1 MRAKSVV
8 VKWTFPSESSGMF
21 ILYNNHHFAKDSSYT
36 MPITMTTPMMNIR
49 VLRLRRTTPYEFFVR
64 QPVWALAA
72 ESKGRI
78 HVLQHVVPFC
88 HPTLRFKILS
98 FMITLYNNK
107 LILNTVPWRS
117 VLKVQYCFHSFWLKI
132 FTGLDFRDFGRCT
145 LKTWCCWC
153 WWKSWKNL
161 GYIWQLRNSLTT
173 SCPLNGI
180 AHAAG

>member
-1 MRAKSVV
+1 MLVSESVTDMCRLWSDLGPIKRDANICFDSGQELWEHLMRAKSVV

-21 ILYNNHHFAKDSSYT
+21 ILYNNHHFAEDSSYT
-36 MPITMTTPMMNIR
+36 MTTTMTTPMMNIA
-49 VLRLRRTTPYEFFVR
+49 VLRLRWTTPYEFFVR
-64 QPVWALAA
+64 QPVWTLAA

-117 VLKVQYCFHSFWLKI
+117 VLKVQYCFHSFW
-132 FTGLDFRDFGRCT
+132 
-145 LKTWCCWC
+145 
-153 WWKSWKNL
+153 
-161 GYIWQLRNSLTT
+161 
-173 SCPLNGI
+173 
-180 AHAAG
+180 

>member
-21 ILYNNHHFAKDSSYT
+21 ILYNNHHFAEDSSYT
-36 MPITMTTPMMNIR
+36 MTTTVTTLMMNIT

-107 LILNTVPWRS
+107 LILNTVP
-117 VLKVQYCFHSFWLKI
+117 
-132 FTGLDFRDFGRCT
+132 
-145 LKTWCCWC
+145 
-153 WWKSWKNL
+153 
-161 GYIWQLRNSLTT
+161 
-173 SCPLNGI
+173 
-180 AHAAG
+180 